1 MLKSILSFFKKQP
14 KSLILI
20 LLLSA
25 IPVVLSGVFARN
37 LDALKFLNEPGMI
50 WLFCFVTIFTMAFSI
65 TPTILVSLLG
75 GFFYGWIVFPGLA
88 ISYMCSAAIGFYMGR
103 WVKLPRLRKRME
115 EFPKADL
122 LLRKVEQNDFLAIVF
137 SRISPLFP
145 FAVTN
150 FLLSSLNIKFSRY
163 MWANFVGMLPRT
175 ILVFYSGIQAK
186 RLSDLLN
193 APNEMGWA
201 QWATPLFILVSL
213 LGFIYLLSRKA
224 NKFYKD

>member
-1 MLKSILSFFKKQP
+1 
-14 KSLILI
+14 
-20 LLLSA
+20 
-25 IPVVLSGVFARN
+25 
-37 LDALKFLNEPGMI
+37 
-50 WLFCFVTIFTMAFSI
+50 
-65 TPTILVSLLG
+65 
-75 GFFYGWIVFPGLA
+75 WIVFPGLA